1 MGQDRKGP
9 EGGETVNMKKTWFW
23 VLGILG
29 AIILFLLI
37 IAGMVVGQYNKMVTL
52 RENIDGAWAQ
62 IDNQLQ
68 RRNDLIPNLVK
79 SAKGY
84 MEHEKEIFTYVADA
98 RAKLAGAQNIPQKI
112 EAARQMDT
120 VLGRLFAIMENYPVL
135 KADKTVTRLMDELA
149 GTENRITVERR
160 RYNESVKLYNTTILR
175 FPTRIF
181 ASIFGFEKGT
191 YYEIEESAREVP
203 KVNL

>member
-1 MGQDRKGP
+1 
-9 EGGETVNMKKTWFW
+9 MKKTWFW

-29 AIILFLLI
+29 AIILFFLI
-37 IAGMVVGQYNKMVTL
+37 IVGMVAGQYNKMVTL

-62 IDNQLQ
+62 VDNQLQ
-68 RRNDLIPNLVK
+68 RRNDLIPNLVR

-135 KADKTVTRLMDELA
+135 KSDATVTRLMDELA
-149 GTENRITVERR
+149 GTENRIAVERR
-160 RYNESVKLYNTTILR
+160 RYNESVKFYNTTILR

-181 ASIFGFEKGT
+181 ASVFGFEKGT
-191 YYEIEESAREVP
+191 YYEIEEAAREVP
-203 KVNL
+203 EVNL